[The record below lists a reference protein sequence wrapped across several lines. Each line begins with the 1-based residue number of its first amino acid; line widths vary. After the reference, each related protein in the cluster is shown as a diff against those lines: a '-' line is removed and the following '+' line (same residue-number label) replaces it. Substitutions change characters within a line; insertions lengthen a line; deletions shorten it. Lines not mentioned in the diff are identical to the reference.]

1 MAEPSVHCPKCRASL
16 PADPAAA
23 AALERCP
30 ACRTR
35 LRLVVFPALT
45 ATAQSVSAP
54 APIVS
59 EGEAACFYHSA
70 KQAVVPCDQCGRFL
84 CALCDLEVANRH
96 LCPVCLETG
105 AKAGQVEGLE
115 RSRTR
120 HDIIVWYLLLLPLLS
135 IGFAL
140 PITAPIALLWA
151 LLKRNTKPSLVD
163 RSRRWLNWAI
173 PVAFFEFVG
182 GVAVWIHAVQSNS

>member
-1 MAEPSVHCPKCRASL
+1 MAEPSVHCPKCRALL

-30 ACRTR
+30 SCRTR

-45 ATAQSVSAP
+45 ATAQSVSTP
-54 APIVS
+54 SPIVS

-84 CALCDLEVANRH
+84 CALCDLEVAGRH
-96 LCPVCLETG
+96 LCPSCLETG
-105 AKAGQVEGLE
+105 AKAGQVAGLE

-120 HDIIVWYLLLLPLLS
+120 HDLIAWYLLLLPLLS

-140 PITAPIALLWA
+140 PITAPIALVWA

-173 PVAFFEFVG
+173 PVALVEFVG
-182 GVAVWIHAVQSNS
+182 GVAVWVAAFQSNS